1 FAFIHAARKTLS
13 TVKTSMIATWTHK
26 TETEPPLFPSDQAA
40 SEFLAKL
47 DGGFLLAYSIGL
59 FGGGVLGD
67 RYDPRVVLS
76 IGMWLSA
83 IV

>member
-1 FAFIHAARKTLS
+1 MKVFCLELTMANKRVLNFWLK
-13 TVKTSMIATWTHK
+13 
-26 TETEPPLFPSDQAA
+26 
-40 SEFLAKL
+40 
-47 DGGFLLAYSIGL
+47 GL

-83 IV
+83 IVVSFLAHFLNLRVNSR